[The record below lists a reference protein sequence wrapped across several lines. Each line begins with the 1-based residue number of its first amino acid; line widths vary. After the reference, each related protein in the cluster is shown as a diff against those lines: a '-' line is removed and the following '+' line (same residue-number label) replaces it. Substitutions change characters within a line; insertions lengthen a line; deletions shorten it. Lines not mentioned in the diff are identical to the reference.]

1 MSQKIKDVVKKTY
14 TEVAKVGLGAG
25 CGPACCSPIQDVMND
40 NWSMSESYAEMDGYQ
55 EDADYA
61 LGCGLPTRDAK
72 IKEGDTVLDLGSG
85 AGNDVF
91 VARSVVGEMG
101 KVIGVDMT
109 EAMIA
114 KANQNKE
121 KLGFSNVEFK
131 LGEIEDLPIEDNSID
146 VVVSNCVM
154 NLVPSKEKAYQETY
168 RVLKPNG
175 HFNMSDI
182 VLLGDLPKGIKEAAQ
197 LYAGCISGAL
207 EKEAYLKVI
216 KDAGFKNI
224 TITKERAIDVP
235 DHVFLQYVSPA
246 ELEEFKS
253 SSNAIISLGVFAK
266 K

>member
-1 MSQKIKDVVKKTY
+1 
-14 TEVAKVGLGAG
+14 
-25 CGPACCSPIQDVMND
+25 
-40 NWSMSESYAEMDGYQ
+40 
-55 EDADYA
+55 
-61 LGCGLPTRDAK
+61 
-72 IKEGDTVLDLGSG
+72 
-85 AGNDVF
+85 
-91 VARSVVGEMG
+91 
-101 KVIGVDMT
+101 MT

-121 KLGFSNVEFK
+121 KLGFTNVEFK

-146 VVVSNCVM
+146 VAVSNCVM